1 MKTIGKATL
10 ALIMAAM
17 LGSGG
22 LAAQGTGKKLYKWVD
37 EKGNVYY
44 SDRVP
49 PDQIQHGRKELNQQ
63 GVVTGKQ
70 DRALTQAELAQKRER
85 EAEERR
91 KAAEAKKRAEEEKRF
106 LDSYATE
113 DDLHRAFQLSL
124 DLLSQQITSARN
136 DIELRQKSL
145 DRLMG
150 RAGEIE
156 AAGKKVDP
164 GLQSMIDSERRAIS
178 QQTNYLAKK
187 EKEKTAAD
195 ADYQTKLKRYR
206 ELSTSRAADA
216 APQTPPKAGG

>member
-1 MKTIGKATL
+1 MISKATL
-10 ALIMAAM
+10 ALVVAAM
-17 LGSGG
+17 LGSGS
-22 LAAQGTGKKLYKWVD
+22 LMAQGSGKKLYKWTD

-44 SDRVP
+44 SDKVP
-49 PDQIQHGRKELNQQ
+49 PDQIQHGRKELNSQ
-63 GVVTGKQ
+63 GVVTGQ
-70 DRALTQAELAQKRER
+70 QGRAMTQAELAQKRER

-91 KAAEAKKRAEEEKRF
+91 LAAEAKKRADEEKRF

-178 QQTNYLAKK
+178 QQTNYLANK
-187 EKEKTAAD
+187 EKEKVSAD
-195 ADYQTKLKRYR
+195 ADYQAKLKRYR
-206 ELSTSRAADA
+206 ELTAARAA
-216 APQTPPKAGG
+216 APAKAGG